1 MNRDTDSGIG
11 PARASA
17 AIGAPPTGTLEPAG
31 SPDMPGGSRSAMEL
45 AAGGVP
51 SSAGGSSASGTPPPA
66 GTAPQGVREGSLE
79 APTRHPID
87 WRNPDF
93 YDEEVLF
100 AELERVFDICHG
112 CRRCVSLCN
121 AFPTLFDLVDE
132 SETMEVDGVSR
143 SDYGKVVEQCYLCDL
158 CYMTKCPYVP
168 PHEWNVDFPHLMLR
182 AKAVSYRRGEVK
194 LRDRLITRTDV
205 VGRFASFPVIV
216 NAVNAA
222 NRSKPVRAVM
232 DAGAGIHREANLPPY
247 DSMSIRRRLRKLP
260 STVAGFGAGANP
272 DADTAQGSGIGSEP
286 PSGSTPGDGGGA
298 AVRPAAGEGT
308 RGQVVLFGT
317 CYGSWNEPRIGED
330 LAAVFEHNG
339 IAVRL
344 APSERCCGMPRL
356 ELGDLE
362 SVERA
367 KSRNIGVLAPLVDE
381 GFDIVAPVPS
391 CVLMFKQELPLMFP
405 EDERVAKVK
414 AAIFDPFEYLA
425 QRHRE
430 GLLRTDFRH
439 SLGTVAYHAACH
451 QRVQNIGPKTR
462 DVLGLVPD
470 TRVSVIE
477 RCSGHDGTYAV
488 KRESYAHSM
497 KIVRPVVRRIRDEAP
512 DHFGSDCP
520 MAGNHIAHGLCDGRA
535 AELDAYNPL
544 IPDGSN
550 WKATFMIE
558 FDDEDERQVAL
569 GRMVGIEDRV
579 WAKVGDASPVWA
591 IADEDLE
598 RTTEDKTSSVH
609 FLRFEL
615 PGDLAAAARCGA
627 PIAVGI
633 DHPAYSHRADPAP
646 ESVRASLAADLD
658 PA

>member
-1 MNRDTDSGIG
+1 MAVESAIGGTCAAGSQPAAASSAPQAAHAAARGGPSGPG
-11 PARASA
+11 AGAGTPAAAAAARA
-17 AIGAPPTGTLEPAG
+17 
-31 SPDMPGGSRSAMEL
+31 PGGVRE
-45 AAGGVP
+45 
-51 SSAGGSSASGTPPPA
+51 
-66 GTAPQGVREGSLE
+66 GVREGSLE

-87 WRNPDF
+87 WRNPEF
-93 YDEEVLF
+93 YNEESLN

-182 AKAVSYRRGEVK
+182 AKAVNYRDGKVK
-194 LRDRLITRTDV
+194 LRDRLITKTDV
-205 VGRFASFPVIV
+205 VGRFASLPVIV

-222 NRSKPVRAVM
+222 NRSKPVRAAM

-247 DSMSIRRRLRKLP
+247 DSKSIRRRLRKLP
-260 STVAGFGAGANP
+260 STGVDVA
-272 DADTAQGSGIGSEP
+272 ADTPRRGGSGP
-286 PSGSTPGDGGGA
+286 ASGDTP
-298 AVRPAAGEGT
+298 VP
-308 RGQVVLFGT
+308 
-317 CYGSWNEPRIGED
+317 
-330 LAAVFEHNG
+330 
-339 IAVRL
+339 VRL
-344 APSERCCGMPRL
+344 APSERCCAMPRL

-362 SVERA
+362 SVEKA
-367 KSRNIGVLAPLVDE
+367 KNENVPVLAKLADE

-405 EDERVAKVK
+405 EDERVAKVR
-414 AAIFDPFEYLA
+414 AAIYDPFEYLA

-451 QRVQNIGPKTR
+451 QRVQNIGSKTR

-497 KIVRPVVRRIRDEAP
+497 KIVRPVVRRVRDEEP

-520 MAGNHIAHGLCDGRA
+520 MAGNHIAHGLGDGRSA
-535 AELDAYNPL
+535 
-544 IPDGSN
+544 
-550 WKATFMIE
+550 
-558 FDDEDERQVAL
+558 
-569 GRMVGIEDRV
+569 
-579 WAKVGDASPVWA
+579 
-591 IADEDLE
+591 
-598 RTTEDKTSSVH
+598 
-609 FLRFEL
+609 
-615 PGDLAAAARCGA
+615 
-627 PIAVGI
+627 
-633 DHPAYSHRADPAP
+633 DHPLTLLRKAYGI
-646 ESVRASLAADLD
+646 
-658 PA
+658 